1 MYTKAIYINI
11 PAAAA
16 NIQLL
21 IEGVL
26 PNNTPNIIPNKQSTE
41 DNRL

>member
-1 MYTKAIYINI
+1 MSTNAIYINI

-21 IEGVL
+21 TAGVL
-26 PNNTPNIIPNKQSTE
+26 PNNTPNIIPNKQSME
-41 DNRL
+41 DNKL

>member
-1 MYTKAIYINI
+1 MNM

-21 IEGVL
+21 AAGVA
-26 PNNTPNIIPNKQSTE
+26 PNNTPNTIPNKQSMD
-41 DNRL
+41 DNKL